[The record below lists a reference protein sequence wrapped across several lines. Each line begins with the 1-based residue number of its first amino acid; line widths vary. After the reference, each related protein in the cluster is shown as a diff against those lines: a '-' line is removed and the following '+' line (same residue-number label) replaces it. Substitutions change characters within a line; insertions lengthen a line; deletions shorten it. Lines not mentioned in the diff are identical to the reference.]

1 MQLSFSELQ
10 TTLPQVGK
18 VMHIFVRPEKYSDPL
33 SVETVTASCKFGL
46 EGDHYRGTGLK
57 KRQVTL
63 IQHEHISAL
72 ASLIGTESIN
82 PAILRRNLVVSGI
95 NLLALKNKIFS
106 VGDCELEMTGLC
118 HPCSRMEKALGSGGY
133 NAMRGH
139 GGITARIVRDGIIRV
154 NDSVRAVR

>member
-1 MQLSFSELQ
+1 MQLSFKELQ
-10 TTLPQVGK
+10 STLPQVGK
-18 VMHIFVRPEKYSDPL
+18 VIHIFLRPEKFSAPL
-33 SVETVTASCKFGL
+33 SVEAVTASCKNGL
-46 EGDHYRGTGLK
+46 EGDHYRGSGFK

-63 IQHEHISAL
+63 IQHEHIAAL
-72 ASLIGTESIN
+72 ESLMGVDSMN
-82 PAILRRNLVVSGI
+82 PALLRRNLVVSGI

-118 HPCSRMEKALGSGGY
+118 HPCSRMETALGPGGY

-154 NDSVRAVR
+154 NDLVRSTG